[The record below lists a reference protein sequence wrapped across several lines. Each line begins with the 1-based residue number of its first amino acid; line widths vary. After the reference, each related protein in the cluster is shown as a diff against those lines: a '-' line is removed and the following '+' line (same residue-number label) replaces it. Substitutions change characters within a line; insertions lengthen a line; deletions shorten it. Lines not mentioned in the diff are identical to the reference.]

1 MKKNIHLP
9 KFKNKKAEQQFWKS
23 VDLSKH
29 FSPEDFESAV
39 FPNLKSAS
47 RPISLRISELLLFRL
62 KERAN
67 ELDIPYQSLM
77 KQYIAE
83 GVKQKQK

>member
-1 MKKNIHLP
+1 MKKNVRLP
-9 KFKNKKAEQQFWKS
+9 KFKNKKTEQRFWKS
-23 VDLSKH
+23 FDLSKY
-29 FSPEDFESAV
+29 FSPEDFESAA
-39 FPNLKSAS
+39 FPNLKSTS
-47 RPISLRISELLLFRL
+47 RPISLRIPELLLFRL

-67 ELDIPYQSLM
+67 ELNIPYQSLM